1 MKYSVAVA
9 FTLLGCAPR
18 ARSAEE
24 SRRSFVRDVSA
35 AVAECARRG
44 APATCPE
51 ADRLAAAYYAR
62 TERR

>member
-1 MKYSVAVA
+1 MKHSVAA
-9 FTLLGCAPR
+9 ALFLLGCAPR

-44 APATCPE
+44 APPTCPA
-51 ADRLAAAYYAR
+51 ADRLAEAYYSR
-62 TERR
+62 MEQR